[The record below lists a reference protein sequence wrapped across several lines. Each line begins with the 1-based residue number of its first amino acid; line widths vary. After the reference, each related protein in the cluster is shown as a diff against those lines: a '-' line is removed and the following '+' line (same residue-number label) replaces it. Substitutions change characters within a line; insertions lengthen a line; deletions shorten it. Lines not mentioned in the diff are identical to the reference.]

1 MLTHQALGEAIMD
14 YDESRVADA
23 TLALMFLGVF
33 EDAPGL
39 RTWKAFDW
47 TGLKQ
52 LHELGYI
59 SDPVNKN
66 KSVPWPDSSTN
77 DQGKR

>member
-1 MLTHQALGEAIMD
+1 MN
-14 YDESRVADA
+14 YDESRVAEA

-33 EDAPGL
+33 EDATGV
-39 RTWKAFDW
+39 RTWKSFEW
-47 TGLKQ
+47 TVLKQ

-66 KSVPWPDSSTN
+66 KSVWLTDEGYERSRELFQQIFGV
-77 DQGKR
+77 D